1 MTIEMLASYVP
12 NTDAYRGKTMSLDE
26 VKARRAYIRQQ
37 VQGSRFEQLPDSAL
51 DRCIYEESDGQ
62 PLFTDE
68 NGCTVALT
76 SKTALQR
83 LSEFRKLNAE
93 IPFEYLDVKTKDFD
107 WNIYG
112 QDMSGSKAKLNKYLL
127 NFGDMGGKGYGLY
140 IYSRTK
146 GSGKTMLAC
155 CILNELANRHAV
167 NIKFVNVLDLLE
179 MTQKSYE
186 GDREEIERIKNAAVL
201 CLDDIG
207 VQMKKEWVDTV
218 LYRLIN
224 DRYSNQKITIY
235 TSNVLP
241 DALKINDRIID
252 RIASRSYIITLPEV
266 NVRRTKAE
274 ADMKKLLDE

>member
-1 MTIEMLASYVP
+1 
-12 NTDAYRGKTMSLDE
+12 
-26 VKARRAYIRQQ
+26 
-37 VQGSRFEQLPDSAL
+37 
-51 DRCIYEESDGQ
+51 
-62 PLFTDE
+62 
-68 NGCTVALT
+68 
-76 SKTALQR
+76 
-83 LSEFRKLNAE
+83 
-93 IPFEYLDVKTKDFD
+93 
-107 WNIYG
+107 
-112 QDMSGSKAKLNKYLL
+112 
-127 NFGDMGGKGYGLY
+127 
-140 IYSRTK
+140 
-146 GSGKTMLAC
+146 MLAC

-252 RIASRSYIITLPEV
+252 RIASRAYIITLPEV